1 MGMFQIEHVLLVL
14 VVGILLFGR
23 KLPEVGRS
31 LGKTVTEFRKGVKGL
46 EDEIH
51 EPSSARAAIEPE
63 AVKAP
68 QRVTPPS
75 QKPTFDDLDRR
86 AEAAPPASVP
96 PKV

>member
-1 MGMFQIEHVLLVL
+1 MSLLSPEHILLVL

-46 EDEIH
+46 EDEVS
-51 EPSSARAAIEPE
+51 EPSSPRAAIEPE
-63 AVKAP
+63 PVKAP

-75 QKPTFDDLDRR
+75 QKPTFDD
-86 AEAAPPASVP
+86 APAQPTVP